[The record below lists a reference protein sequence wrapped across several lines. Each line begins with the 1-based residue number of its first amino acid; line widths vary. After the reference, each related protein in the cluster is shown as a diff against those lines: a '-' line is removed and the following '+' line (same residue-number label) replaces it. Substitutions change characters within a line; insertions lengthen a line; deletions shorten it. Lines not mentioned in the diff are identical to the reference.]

1 MTAVTGIALLIFLA
15 LSVPIAIALGLSG
28 LVGINSVDIPFVVLP
43 QRMVVGLSHFTLI
56 ALPFFIFAGTLMDQ
70 GGISSRLIRMVRAY
84 VGHITGGVAIVTVIA
99 AMIFSSL
106 SGSGSATTAAL
117 GSILIPAMI
126 ARGYSRPFSASVQ
139 AVSGE
144 LGIIIPPSITF
155 ILFGVATDTSI
166 GDLFLAGV
174 IPGLLIGGS
183 LIVTS
188 YFLAKNKG
196 YVGVEKSSWSER
208 IAATREAMWALF
220 MPVIVLGGI
229 YSGVFTA
236 TEASVIAVGYAFI
249 AGTFIY
255 REITWPKFKKAI
267 KETLISSGMIMF
279 IIGTASVFSW
289 VLTRAQ
295 VPQNLAMAFANFSAS
310 PYVFLL
316 IINLFLF
323 VVGMF
328 FDAAPAVVVLAGIL
342 TPIAE
347 KFGIDP
353 VHFGVIF
360 AVNMAF
366 GMVTPPVGVNLFVA
380 CKIANISM
388 EQMVRDLMPFWVVLV
403 IDLLL
408 ITYLPQVSLWLPS
421 LVK

>member
-1 MTAVTGIALLIFLA
+1 MSLVSGIGLLFFLA
-15 LSVPIAIALGLSG
+15 LSVPIAFSLGLSG
-28 LVGINSVDIPFVVLP
+28 LLGIGSAGVPFVVLP

-56 ALPFFIFAGTLMDQ
+56 ALPFFIFAGTLMDH
-70 GGISSRLIRMVRAY
+70 GGISQRLIRMVRAF
-84 VGHITGGVAIVTVIA
+84 VGHKTGGVAIVTVIA

-126 ARGYSRPFSASVQ
+126 SRGYSRPFSASVQ

-166 GDLFLAGV
+166 GDLFMAGV
-174 IPGLLIGGS
+174 IPGLLIGCT
-183 LIVTS
+183 LIVVS
-188 YFLAKNKG
+188 YLIARRKG
-196 YVGVEKSSWSER
+196 YLGVEKASWAER
-208 IAATREAMWALF
+208 AAATREAIWALF

-229 YSGVFTA
+229 YSGIFTA
-236 TEASVIAVGYAFI
+236 TEASVVAVAYAFLV
-249 AGTFIY
+249 GTVIY
-255 REITWPKFKKAI
+255 GEITWEKFKKALH
-267 KETLISSGMIMF
+267 ETLISSGMIMF

-289 VLTRAQ
+289 ILTRAQ
-295 VPQNLAMAFANFSAS
+295 VPQNLALIFSQYSTS

-316 IINLFLF
+316 LTNVFLF

-342 TPIAE
+342 TPIAQS
-347 KFGIDP
+347 FGIDP

-360 AVNMAF
+360 AVNMAL

-380 CKIANISM
+380 CRIANISM
-388 EQMVRDLMPFWVVLV
+388 EQMMRDLIPFWAILIVDLLV
-403 IDLLL
+403 I
-408 ITYLPQVSLWLPS
+408 TYIPQLSLWLPS
-421 LVK
+421 LLK

>member
-1 MTAVTGIALLIFLA
+1 MSAITGIGLLIFLF
-15 LSVPIAIALGLSG
+15 LSVPIAFSLGLSG
-28 LVGINSVDIPFVVLP
+28 LLGVGSVGIPFVVLP
-43 QRMVVGLSHFTLI
+43 QRMVVGLTHFTLI
-56 ALPFFIFAGTLMDQ
+56 ALPFFIFAGALMDQ
-70 GGISSRLIRMVRAY
+70 GGISARLIRMVRAY

-117 GSILIPAMI
+117 GCILIPAMI
-126 ARGYSRPFSASVQ
+126 SRGYSRPFAASVQ

-166 GDLFLAGV
+166 GDLFIAGV
-174 IPGLLIGGS
+174 IPGLLIGCT
-183 LIVTS
+183 LIVAS
-188 YFLAKNKG
+188 YFIARKKG
-196 YVGVEKSSWSER
+196 YLGVEKASWDER
-208 IAATREAMWALF
+208 IVATREAIWPLF

-229 YSGVFTA
+229 YSGIFTA
-236 TEASVIAVGYAFI
+236 TEASVVAVAYA
-249 AGTFIY
+249 TFVGIVIT
-255 REITWPKFKKAI
+255 REITWTGFKKAI
-267 KETLISSGMIMF
+267 TETLISSGMIMF

-289 VLTRAQ
+289 ILTRAQ
-295 VPQNLAMAFANFSAS
+295 VPQNLAVMFAEFSTS

-316 IINLFLF
+316 TINLFLF

-347 KFGIDP
+347 TFGINP

-380 CKIANISM
+380 CRIAEIDMERMMKDLLPYWLVLIANLI
-388 EQMVRDLMPFWVVLV
+388 V
-403 IDLLL
+403 
-408 ITYLPQVSLWLPS
+408 ITYVPQMSLWLPS
-421 LVK
+421 LLK